1 MMVHSTGPT
10 HARKWALEVSGFSIL
25 LSKALNVEV
34 GANVDIDHVH
44 LAQVVE
50 VEPVY

>member
-1 MMVHSTGPT
+1 MIYDGPLN
-10 HARKWALEVSGFSIL
+10 RSNVP
-25 LSKALNVEV
+25 KALNVEV
-34 GANVDIDHVH
+34 GGNVDIDHVH